1 MPSSKKSPRT
11 LANERSVA
19 VKKTAPRDVYVSKTD
34 VPPTRGQIAAAKLI
48 RKRDHEGEGRVTITP
63 KIHYL
68 ASYEG

>member
-1 MPSSKKSPRT
+1 M
-11 LANERSVA
+11 
-19 VKKTAPRDVYVSKTD
+19 KKTAPRDVYVPKTD